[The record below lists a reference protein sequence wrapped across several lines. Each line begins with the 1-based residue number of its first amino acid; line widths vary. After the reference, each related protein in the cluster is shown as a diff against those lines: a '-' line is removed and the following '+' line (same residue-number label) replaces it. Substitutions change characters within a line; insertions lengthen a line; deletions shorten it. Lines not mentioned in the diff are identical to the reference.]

1 MTKKDIIFNL
11 CKKHLKD
18 IEEETGERYKEK
30 YTVKIVPTRDCELC
44 KKKREE

>member
-18 IEEETGERYKEK
+18 IKEKTGENYQGK
-30 YTVKIVPTRDCELC
+30 YTVKIVSTRDCELC